1 MLTCEEQLELAETH
15 QQRLKTIH
23 CWAIRGVP
31 LERAAELEG
40 LPATAY
46 HPGIFK
52 KTRIEYT
59 PLPEEIQERAAE
71 VRQGWTEDTYIQRR
85 R

>member
-1 MLTCEEQLELAETH
+1 MLSPEEQLEAAETH
-15 QQRLKTIH
+15 QLRLKTINS
-23 CWAIRGVP
+23 WVLRGVP

-46 HPGIFK
+46 HPAVFK